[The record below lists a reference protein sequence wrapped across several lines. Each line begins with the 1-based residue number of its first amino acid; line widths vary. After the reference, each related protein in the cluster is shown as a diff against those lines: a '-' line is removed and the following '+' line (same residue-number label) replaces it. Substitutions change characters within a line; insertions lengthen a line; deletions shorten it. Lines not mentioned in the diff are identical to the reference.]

1 MTVSLGCFRVWQR
14 NRDTYRKFALSSLAG
29 NLGEPLLYLLALG
42 YGLGSYI
49 GQVQGQSYLQYIAP
63 GLLASTAMFAAS
75 FECTYGSFA
84 RMVHQKTYEAI
95 LATPLSL
102 WDVVL
107 GDIAWGA
114 TKGLINGCGML
125 LLLFLFG
132 LLPSPFAFFLP
143 LALVL
148 IGLLF
153 ASFAILA
160 TALAKNYECFNYYF
174 TLFISPM
181 FFFSGIFFP
190 LDPFPGWVKG
200 ISAFLPL
207 TYAVDLSRALT
218 MGRPSPHLLIDLF
231 WLIVPTFLST
241 WLAISLIQRRLIR

>member
-1 MTVSLGCFRVWQR
+1 MTISLGFTRVWQR
-14 NRDTYRKFALSSLAG
+14 NRDTYRKFVLSSLAG

-63 GLLASTAMFAAS
+63 GLLTSTAMFAAS
-75 FECTYGSFA
+75 FEGTYGSFA

-102 WDVVL
+102 ADVVL

-114 TKGLINGCGML
+114 TKGLINGSGML
-125 LLLFLFG
+125 LLLFLFS
-132 LLPSPFAFFLP
+132 LLPSPFALLLP

-153 ASFAILA
+153 AAFAVLA
-160 TALAKNYECFNYYF
+160 TALARNYEFFNFYF

-190 LDPFPGWVKG
+190 LDPFPSWVKA
-200 ISAFLPL
+200 IAAFLPL

-218 MGRPSPHLLIDLF
+218 MGKLSPHLLIDLL
-231 WLIVPTFLST
+231 WLIVPALLAA
-241 WLAISLIQRRLIR
+241 WLAISLIRRRLIR